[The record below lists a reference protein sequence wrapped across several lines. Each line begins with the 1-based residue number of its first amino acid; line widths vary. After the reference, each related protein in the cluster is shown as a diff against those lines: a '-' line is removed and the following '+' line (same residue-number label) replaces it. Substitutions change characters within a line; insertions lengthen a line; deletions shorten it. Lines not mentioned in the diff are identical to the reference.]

1 MKLQERINNEIKEAM
16 KAKDSVKLTTLRSI
30 KAALLEKEISIRQGG
45 TAELTE
51 EHELQVL
58 VGLAKK
64 RKESIEQFQ
73 AAGRTDLVEK
83 ENAELTIL
91 NVFLPKP
98 LTEDDVKKRLKELI
112 AETGAQSMK
121 DIGKVMPVAMK
132 EFKGRADGKL
142 VQDSLKSLLES

>member
-1 MKLQERINNEIKEAM
+1 MSLTEKINNEIKDAM
-16 KAKDSVKLTTLRSI
+16 RAKDTVKLTTLRSV

-45 TAELTE
+45 TGELTE
-51 EHELQVL
+51 ENELQVL

-83 ENAELTIL
+83 ETAELNIL

-98 LTEDDVKKRLKELI
+98 LSDDDVKNRLKEII
-112 AETGAQSMK
+112 AETGALSMK
-121 DIGKVMPVAMK
+121 DIGKVMPLAMK
-132 EFKGRADGKL
+132 EFKGKADGKF
-142 VQDSLKSLLES
+142 VQDSLKALLEQ